1 MVEMKDSNIEW
12 IGNIPKHWGICKVKN
27 GFYQKK
33 SKACQEEPVVL
44 SLARAGVKVRDIT
57 TNEGQLASSY
67 YEYNPVTI
75 NDILINPMDLVSGA
89 NCSLSKVEGVISPAY
104 INLRYKIGYNPQYYN
119 YYFKYQYWSKAF
131 FTYGK
136 GVSFDNRWTINNET
150 LMRFPL
156 LHPPLYEQNKIA
168 EFLDEKCAEIDSISA
183 EIQEQINTLEEYKKS
198 VITEAVTKGLNPNVE
213 MKDSGIEWI
222 GQIPNN
228 WTSTRLGVSSWVRAR
243 LGWKGLRAEE
253 YVEEGHPF
261 LSAFNIVNNKVSWKD
276 LNYINNERY
285 DESPEIKL
293 SISDIIIVKD
303 GAGIGKCARINSLPF
318 GTATTNSSLGV
329 ITTYRNLSNLYLYY
343 YLQCAI
349 FQNLIF
355 RMINGMGV
363 PHLTQETLR
372 KIVIPLPTINEQK
385 QITDFLDSKCL
396 EIDSAIEDKQKQ
408 LKILDEYKKTLI
420 YEYVTGKKEVA

>member
-1 MVEMKDSNIEW
+1 MVAMKDSNIEW
-12 IGNIPKHWGICKVKN
+12 IGNIPKHWEICKVKN

-33 SKACQEEPVVL
+33 SKACREEPVVL

-183 EIQEQINTLEEYKKS
+183 EIKEQVNTLEEYKKS
-198 VITEAVTKGLNPNVE
+198 VITETVTKGLNPNVA
-213 MKDSGIEWI
+213 MKDSGAKWI
-222 GQIPNN
+222 GNIPKTWSVDKFKYHMYRNEIKDKGHLTVLSLYRELGIVPKDSRDDN
-228 WTSTRLGVSSWVRAR
+228 HNVTSEDTSKYKYVRIGDFVVNKMKAWQGSVAVSDYEGIVSPAYYIYQFKDNRFNR
-243 LGWKGLRAEE
+243 KYFHYLLRACYKDEFRRLSGGIR
-253 YVEEGHPF
+253 EGQ
-261 LSAFNIVNNKVSWKD
+261 WD
-276 LNYINNERY
+276 LPADNL
-285 DESPEIKL
+285 ESML
-293 SISDIIIVKD
+293 IIIPSKEEQNEIVDYLDTKCSAIDKIIKD
-303 GAGIGKCARINSLPF
+303 
-318 GTATTNSSLGV
+318 
-329 ITTYRNLSNLYLYY
+329 
-343 YLQCAI
+343 
-349 FQNLIF
+349 
-355 RMINGMGV
+355 
-363 PHLTQETLR
+363 
-372 KIVIPLPTINEQK
+372 K
-385 QITDFLDSKCL
+385 QIQLNVL
-396 EIDSAIEDKQKQ
+396 E
-408 LKILDEYKKTLI
+408 EYKKTLI

>member
-228 WTSTRLGVSSWVRAR
+228 WDMKRTKYVSISFS
-243 LGWKGLRAEE
+243 KGNGITKEDVDSDGDIQCIRYGEIYSKYNIMFKNCISATNLNKISSPKYIANGDILFAGTGEL
-253 YVEEGHPF
+253 VEEIGK
-261 LSAFNIVNNKVSWKD
+261 NIVYIGNKPC
-276 LNYINNERY
+276 LAGG
-285 DESPEIKL
+285 
-293 SISDIIIVKD
+293 DIIILKHNQNPGFLNYVLCSQYAQIQK
-303 GAGIGKCARINSLPF
+303 
-318 GTATTNSSLGV
+318 SLGKAKLKV
-329 ITTYRNLSNLYLYY
+329 VHISAFDIGNVRI
-343 YLQCAI
+343 A
-349 FQNLIF
+349 
-355 RMINGMGV
+355 
-363 PHLTQETLR
+363 
-372 KIVIPLPTINEQK
+372 LPPIEEQK
-385 QITDFLDSKCL
+385 KIADYLDSKCL
-396 EIDSAIEDKQKQ
+396 EIDGAIEDKQKQ
-408 LKILDEYKKTLI
+408 LEILDEYKKTII
-420 YEYVTGKKEVA
+420 YEYVTGKKEVV